1 MNAMKFCIPR
11 VLSRLARDRRGSS
24 AVEFAI
30 IAPLMLG
37 LYIGCVE
44 ISDGVAAD
52 RKVTLTAGAL
62 ANLAS
67 QVQTI
72 DATGMTNIMNAATA
86 IISPYSAGNLTT
98 TVTCIKIDATKN
110 ATVAWSKTVGGTA
123 HSVGSAI
130 TVPSEI
136 TIASSSLVLS
146 RGDLFVQARHRL
158 HSCVEPHRGN
168 RHYVVG
174 QDVHE
179 PAHHCASL
187 RRRLRRQKLHALSA
201 RRFNARRRLAM
212 PSSI

>member
-1 MNAMKFCIPR
+1 MNAMGLCMPR
-11 VLSRLARDRRGSS
+11 TLRRLARDRRGSS

-52 RKVTLTAGAL
+52 RKVSLTAGAL

-72 DATGMTNIMNAATA
+72 DAAAMSNIMNAATA

-98 TVTCIKIDATKN
+98 TLTCIKIDAAKS
-110 ATVAWSKTVGGTA
+110 ATVAWSSTVGGTA
-123 HSVGSAI
+123 HSTGAAI

-136 TIASSSLVLS
+136 SVASSSLVLS
-146 RGDLFVQARHRL
+146 EVTYLYKPVTGYIPAWSHIAAAGITLSDKMYMSPRITAPVFNDGTGAK
-158 HSCVEPHRGN
+158 SCTP
-168 RHYVVG
+168 
-174 QDVHE
+174 
-179 PAHHCASL
+179 
-187 RRRLRRQKLHALSA
+187 
-201 RRFNARRRLAM
+201 
-212 PSSI
+212 

>member
-1 MNAMKFCIPR
+1 MRQFGMNAMKFCIPR

-72 DATGMTNIMNAATA
+72 DTPGMSNIMNAATA

-98 TVTCIKIDATKN
+98 TVTCIKIDAAKI
-110 ATVAWSKTVGGTA
+110 ATVAWSATVGGTA
-123 HSVGSAI
+123 KSKGSAI
-130 TVPSEI
+130 TVPTEI
-136 TIASSSLVLS
+136 SIASSSLVLAEVTYLYRPVTGYIPAWS
-146 RGDLFVQARHRL
+146 HIAATGITLSDKMYMSPRITAPVYNGDAC
-158 HSCVEPHRGN
+158 S
-168 RHYVVG
+168 
-174 QDVHE
+174 
-179 PAHHCASL
+179 
-187 RRRLRRQKLHALSA
+187 
-201 RRFNARRRLAM
+201 
-212 PSSI
+212 

>member
-1 MNAMKFCIPR
+1 MNAMKFCMPR

-72 DATGMTNIMNAATA
+72 DANGMTNIMNAATA

-98 TVTCIKIDATKN
+98 TLTCIKIDSTKN

-123 HSVGSAI
+123 HTGSI
-130 TVPSEI
+130 TIPSEI
-136 TIASSSLVLS
+136 AVASSSLVLAEVTYLYKPVTGYIPAWS
-146 RGDLFVQARHRL
+146 HIAATGITLSDKMYMSPRITAPVYDDGSGGK
-158 HSCVEPHRGN
+158 SCTP
-168 RHYVVG
+168 
-174 QDVHE
+174 
-179 PAHHCASL
+179 
-187 RRRLRRQKLHALSA
+187 
-201 RRFNARRRLAM
+201 
-212 PSSI
+212 

>member
-1 MNAMKFCIPR
+1 MRQFAMNATTFSI
-11 VLSRLARDRRGSS
+11 SRLLRRLGRDRRGSS

-72 DATGMTNIMNAATA
+72 DTPGMTNIMNAATA

-98 TVTCIKIDATKN
+98 TVTCIKIDASKN
-110 ATVAWSKTVGGTA
+110 ATVAWSATVGGTA
-123 HSVGSAI
+123 KSKGAAI
-130 TVPSEI
+130 TIPTEI
-136 TIASSSLVLS
+136 SIASSSLVLAEVTYLYVPVTGYIPAWS
-146 RGDLFVQARHRL
+146 HIAATGITLSDKMYMSPRITAPVYNGDAC
-158 HSCVEPHRGN
+158 S
-168 RHYVVG
+168 
-174 QDVHE
+174 
-179 PAHHCASL
+179 
-187 RRRLRRQKLHALSA
+187 
-201 RRFNARRRLAM
+201 
-212 PSSI
+212 

>member
-1 MNAMKFCIPR
+1 MRQLAMNAMTFCMPR
-11 VLSRLARDRRGSS
+11 ILRRLARDRRGSS

-72 DATGMTNIMNAATA
+72 DTPGMTNIMNAATA

-98 TVTCIKIDATKN
+98 TVTCIKIDASKN
-110 ATVAWSKTVGGTA
+110 ATVAWSATVGGTA
-123 HSVGSAI
+123 KSKGAAI
-130 TVPSEI
+130 TVPTEI
-136 TIASSSLVLS
+136 AIASSSLVLAEVTYLYRPVTGYIPAWS
-146 RGDLFVQARHRL
+146 HIAATGITLSDKMYMSPRVTAPVYNGDAC
-158 HSCVEPHRGN
+158 S
-168 RHYVVG
+168 
-174 QDVHE
+174 
-179 PAHHCASL
+179 
-187 RRRLRRQKLHALSA
+187 
-201 RRFNARRRLAM
+201 
-212 PSSI
+212 

>member
-1 MNAMKFCIPR
+1 MRQFAMNATTFSI
-11 VLSRLARDRRGSS
+11 SRLLRRFGRDRRGSS

-72 DATGMTNIMNAATA
+72 DTPGMTNIMNAATA

-98 TVTCIKIDATKN
+98 TVTCIKIDASKN
-110 ATVAWSKTVGGTA
+110 ATVAWSATVGGTA
-123 HSVGSAI
+123 KSKGAAI
-130 TVPSEI
+130 TIPTEI
-136 TIASSSLVLS
+136 SIASSSLVLAEVTYLYVPVTGYIPAWS
-146 RGDLFVQARHRL
+146 HIAATGITLSDKMYMSPRITAPVYNGDAC
-158 HSCVEPHRGN
+158 S
-168 RHYVVG
+168 
-174 QDVHE
+174 
-179 PAHHCASL
+179 
-187 RRRLRRQKLHALSA
+187 
-201 RRFNARRRLAM
+201 
-212 PSSI
+212 

>member
-1 MNAMKFCIPR
+1 MRQLAMNAMKFCIPR

-72 DATGMTNIMNAATA
+72 DATGMSNIMNAATA

-98 TVTCIKIDATKN
+98 TLTCIKIDATKN
-110 ATVAWSKTVGGTA
+110 ATVAWSSTVGGTA
-123 HSVGSAI
+123 HSGSI
-130 TVPSEI
+130 TIPSEI
-136 TIASSSLVLS
+136 AVASSSLVLAEVTYLYKPVTGYIPAWS
-146 RGDLFVQARHRL
+146 HIAATGITLSDKMYMSPRITAPVYDDGSGGK
-158 HSCVEPHRGN
+158 SCTP
-168 RHYVVG
+168 
-174 QDVHE
+174 
-179 PAHHCASL
+179 
-187 RRRLRRQKLHALSA
+187 
-201 RRFNARRRLAM
+201 
-212 PSSI
+212 

>member
-1 MNAMKFCIPR
+1 MNATTFSI
-11 VLSRLARDRRGSS
+11 SRLLRRLGRDRHGSS

-62 ANLAS
+62 ANLTS

-72 DATGMTNIMNAATA
+72 DTPGMSNIMNAATA

-110 ATVAWSKTVGGTA
+110 ATVAWSATVGGTA
-123 HSVGSAI
+123 KSKGSAI
-130 TVPSEI
+130 VVPTEI
-136 TIASSSLVLS
+136 ALASSSLVLAEVTYLYRPVTGYIPAWS
-146 RGDLFVQARHRL
+146 HIAATGITLSDKMYMSPRITAPVYNGDAC
-158 HSCVEPHRGN
+158 S
-168 RHYVVG
+168 
-174 QDVHE
+174 
-179 PAHHCASL
+179 
-187 RRRLRRQKLHALSA
+187 
-201 RRFNARRRLAM
+201 
-212 PSSI
+212 

>member
-72 DATGMTNIMNAATA
+72 DTPGMSNIMNAATA

-98 TVTCIKIDATKN
+98 TVTCIKIDAAKI
-110 ATVAWSKTVGGTA
+110 ATVAWSATVGGTA
-123 HSVGSAI
+123 KSKGSAI
-130 TVPSEI
+130 VVPTEI
-136 TIASSSLVLS
+136 ALASSSLVLAEVTYLYRPVTGYIPAWS
-146 RGDLFVQARHRL
+146 HIAATGITLSDKMYMSPRITAPVYNGDAC
-158 HSCVEPHRGN
+158 S
-168 RHYVVG
+168 
-174 QDVHE
+174 
-179 PAHHCASL
+179 
-187 RRRLRRQKLHALSA
+187 
-201 RRFNARRRLAM
+201 
-212 PSSI
+212 

>member
-62 ANLAS
+62 ANLTS

-72 DATGMTNIMNAATA
+72 DTPGMSNIMNAATA

-110 ATVAWSKTVGGTA
+110 ATVAWSATVGGTA
-123 HSVGSAI
+123 KSKGSAI
-130 TVPSEI
+130 VVPTEI
-136 TIASSSLVLS
+136 ALASSSLVLAEVTYLYRPVTGYIPAWS
-146 RGDLFVQARHRL
+146 HIAATGITLSDKMYMSPRITAPVYDDGSGGK
-158 HSCVEPHRGN
+158 SCTP
-168 RHYVVG
+168 
-174 QDVHE
+174 
-179 PAHHCASL
+179 
-187 RRRLRRQKLHALSA
+187 
-201 RRFNARRRLAM
+201 
-212 PSSI
+212 

>member
-72 DATGMTNIMNAATA
+72 DATGMSNIMNAATA

-98 TVTCIKIDATKN
+98 TLTCIKIDATKA
-110 ATVAWSKTVGGTA
+110 ATVAWSNTVGGTA
-123 HSVGSAI
+123 HSTGSTI
-130 TVPSEI
+130 TIPSEI
-136 TIASSSLVLS
+136 AVASSSLVLAEVTYLYKPVTGYIPAWS
-146 RGDLFVQARHRL
+146 HIAATGITLSDKMYMSPRITAPVYDDGSGGK
-158 HSCVEPHRGN
+158 SCTP
-168 RHYVVG
+168 
-174 QDVHE
+174 
-179 PAHHCASL
+179 
-187 RRRLRRQKLHALSA
+187 
-201 RRFNARRRLAM
+201 
-212 PSSI
+212 

>member
-1 MNAMKFCIPR
+1 MNAMTSCIPR
-11 VLSRLARDRRGSS
+11 VLRRLARDRRGSS

-62 ANLAS
+62 ANLTS

-72 DATGMTNIMNAATA
+72 DTNGMSNIMNAATA

-110 ATVAWSKTVGGTA
+110 ATVAWSATVGGTA
-123 HSVGSAI
+123 RTKNAAI
-130 TVPSEI
+130 TIPTEI
-136 TIASSSLVLS
+136 AIASSSLVLAEVTYLYIPVTGYIPAWS
-146 RGDLFVQARHRL
+146 HIAATGITLSDKMYMSPRITAPVYNGDAC
-158 HSCVEPHRGN
+158 S
-168 RHYVVG
+168 
-174 QDVHE
+174 
-179 PAHHCASL
+179 
-187 RRRLRRQKLHALSA
+187 
-201 RRFNARRRLAM
+201 
-212 PSSI
+212 

>member
-11 VLSRLARDRRGSS
+11 FLSRLARDRRGSS

-62 ANLAS
+62 ANLTS

-72 DATGMTNIMNAATA
+72 DATGMSNIMNAATA

-98 TVTCIKIDATKN
+98 TVTCIKIDAAKA
-110 ATVAWSKTVGGTA
+110 ATVAWSSTVGGTA
-123 HSVGSAI
+123 RSGSI
-130 TVPSEI
+130 TIPSEI
-136 TIASSSLVLS
+136 AVASSSLVLAEVTYLYKPVTGYIPAWS
-146 RGDLFVQARHRL
+146 HIAATGITLSDKMYMSPRITAPVFDDGSGGK
-158 HSCVEPHRGN
+158 SCTP
-168 RHYVVG
+168 
-174 QDVHE
+174 
-179 PAHHCASL
+179 
-187 RRRLRRQKLHALSA
+187 
-201 RRFNARRRLAM
+201 
-212 PSSI
+212 

>member
-1 MNAMKFCIPR
+1 MNAMTFCVPR
-11 VLSRLARDRRGSS
+11 VLRRLARDRRGSS

-72 DATGMTNIMNAATA
+72 DTPGMANIMNAATA

-98 TVTCIKIDATKN
+98 TVTCIKIDAAKN
-110 ATVAWSKTVGGTA
+110 ATVAWSSTVGGTA
-123 HSVGSAI
+123 HAKGSAI
-130 TVPSEI
+130 TVPTEI
-136 TIASSSLVLS
+136 SIASSSLVLS
-146 RGDLFVQARHRL
+146 EVTYLYKPVTGYIPAWSHIAATGITLSDKMYMSPRVTAPVYNGDAC
-158 HSCVEPHRGN
+158 S
-168 RHYVVG
+168 
-174 QDVHE
+174 
-179 PAHHCASL
+179 
-187 RRRLRRQKLHALSA
+187 
-201 RRFNARRRLAM
+201 
-212 PSSI
+212 

>member
-62 ANLAS
+62 ANLTS

-72 DATGMTNIMNAATA
+72 DTPGMSNIMNAATA

-98 TVTCIKIDATKN
+98 TVTCINIDATKN
-110 ATVAWSKTVGGTA
+110 ATVAWSATVGGTA
-123 HSVGSAI
+123 KSKGSAI
-130 TVPSEI
+130 VVPTEI
-136 TIASSSLVLS
+136 ALASSSLVLAELTYLY
-146 RGDLFVQARHRL
+146 RPVTG
-158 HSCVEPHRGN
+158 
-168 RHYVVG
+168 YI
-174 QDVHE
+174 
-179 PAHHCASL
+179 PAWSHIA
-187 RRRLRRQKLHALSA
+187 ATGITLSDKMYMSPRITA
-201 RRFNARRRLAM
+201 PVYNSDAC
-212 PSSI
+212 S

>member
-1 MNAMKFCIPR
+1 MRQLAMNAMTFCMPR
-11 VLSRLARDRRGSS
+11 VLRRLVRDRRGSS

-72 DATGMTNIMNAATA
+72 DTPGMTNIMNAATA

-98 TVTCIKIDATKN
+98 TVTCIKIDAAKA
-110 ATVAWSKTVGGTA
+110 ATVAWSATVGGTA
-123 HSVGSAI
+123 RSKGSTI
-130 TVPSEI
+130 TVPTEI
-136 TIASSSLVLS
+136 SIASSSLVLS
-146 RGDLFVQARHRL
+146 EVTYLYRPVTGYIPAWSHIAATGITLTDKMYMSPRITAPVYNGDAC
-158 HSCVEPHRGN
+158 S
-168 RHYVVG
+168 
-174 QDVHE
+174 
-179 PAHHCASL
+179 
-187 RRRLRRQKLHALSA
+187 
-201 RRFNARRRLAM
+201 
-212 PSSI
+212 